1 LGRVPSRRYV
11 TFVVASLSLI
21 ALVCVTLL
29 LPVPYVTMRPG
40 PTFNTLGDFDG
51 KPMLQFTRGTKTYKD
66 GGTINFTTVLVSG
79 VDAHV
84 TLYDAMAAHFT
95 ADTAVVPRG
104 LLYRDGESSK
114 QSKQES
120 HQQLTSS
127 KDSSTVAAL
136 RAAGYTVP
144 ERAVVAAI
152 VKKAPAVGKLHAGDV
167 VVEAAGRKIGSAQAV
182 VKAVASKKPGQKVDF
197 VVRRK
202 GKLHTVTMKTVAD
215 PSDPKKPRVGVLLAS
230 KFTFPIKVSNQVG
243 DRIGGP
249 SAGGMFALA
258 IYDRLT
264 PGSLTGGKRIAGT
277 GEIKPDGTIAPIGG
291 IRQKMA
297 GAAND
302 GATIFLVPSAN
313 CANAAGV
320 ADAAGRVHGMRLV
333 RIKTLKGAIG
343 SLRALA
349 SDPKAKV
356 PGCGTSH

>member
-1 LGRVPSRRYV
+1 V

-40 PTFNTLGDFDG
+40 PTFNTLGEFDG
-51 KPMLQFTRGTKTYKD
+51 KPMLSFGRGTKTYKD

-79 VDAHV
+79 ADARV
-84 TLYDAMAAHFT
+84 TLYDAMAAYFT
-95 ADTAVVPRG
+95 ADTVVVPRS
-104 LLYRDGESSK
+104 LLYRDGESSR

-144 ERAVVAAI
+144 EKAIIAAI
-152 VKKAPAVGKLHAGDV
+152 VKKAPAVGKLHAGDEV
-167 VVEAAGRKIGSAQAV
+167 IEAAGRKIVSAQGV
-182 VKAVASKKPGQKVDF
+182 VKAVGATKPGQNVTL

-202 GKLHTVTMKTVAD
+202 GKVRSVTMKTVAD
-215 PSDPKKPRVGVLLAS
+215 AADPRKPRIGVLLAS
-230 KFTFPIKVSNQVG
+230 RFTYPVKVSNQVG

-264 PGSLTGGKRIAGT
+264 PGSLTAGKHIAGT
-277 GEIKPDGTIAPIGG
+277 GEIKPDGAIAPIGG

-313 CANAAGV
+313 CANAAGA
-320 ADAAGRVHGMRLV
+320 ADAKGRVHGMQLI

-343 SLRALA
+343 SLEALA